1 MMNALVVDD
10 SAVIR
15 KITRRIL
22 ENLSFNVLEAADGV
36 EASQVCFDDMPD
48 IIFLD
53 WNMPEMNGLDFLK
66 DLRGMPYGNEPK
78 VIFVT
83 TENDIARIRC
93 AIEAGADEY
102 IMKPFNEHII
112 REKLAQVGLPVD

>member
-22 ENLSFNVLEAADGV
+22 ENLSFHVDEAADGV
-36 EASQVCFDDMPD
+36 EASRVCYEDMPD

-53 WNMPEMNGLDFLK
+53 WNMPEMNGLEFLK
-66 DLRGMPYGNEPK
+66 DLRNMPFGGEPK

-83 TENDIARIRC
+83 TENDISRIQC

-112 REKLAQVGLPVD
+112 REKLAQIGMPVD

>member
-22 ENLSFNVLEAADGV
+22 ENLSFHVDEAADGV
-36 EASQVCFDDMPD
+36 EASRVCYEDMPD

-53 WNMPEMNGLDFLK
+53 WNMPEMNGLEFLK
-66 DLRGMPYGNEPK
+66 DLRNMPFGGEPK

-112 REKLAQVGLPVD
+112 REKLAQIGLPVD